1 MDNLVLLCRRHHRLV
16 HEEGFGL
23 ERGTDGAINF
33 SLPDGKVI
41 PPGPDGRFSGNVVT
55 LRVRNKEKGL
65 NITSD
70 RIIPRWCGEK
80 MDHQMA
86 VLGLLQRE

>member
-1 MDNLVLLCRRHHRLV
+1 MDNLLLLCRRHHRLV

-23 ERGTDGAINF
+23 SRNPGGATQF
-33 SLPDGKVI
+33 TLPDGKLI
-41 PPGPDGRFSGNVVT
+41 PAGPDTRFSGNVVA
-55 LRVRNKEKGL
+55 LLNRNEEKGL
-65 NITSD
+65 NITSET
-70 RIIPRWCGEK
+70 IVTMWCGEK